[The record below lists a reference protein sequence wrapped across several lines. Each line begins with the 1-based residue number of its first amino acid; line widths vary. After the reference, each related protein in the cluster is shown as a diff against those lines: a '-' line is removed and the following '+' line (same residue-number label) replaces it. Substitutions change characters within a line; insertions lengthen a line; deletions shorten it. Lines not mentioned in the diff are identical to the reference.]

1 VCGEDGA
8 EDQNIEFGLV
18 RPDEDS
24 WAHGPE
30 IVVGIVD
37 LDRYACGVAHDELE
51 GARDDI
57 LSGVLE
63 AEGAEDDGGDDA
75 VEGAGN
81 EAEVGCEQARWER
94 CLRHRERQSIEEDGE
109 GDGEEEGI
117 QDPHENGIHGGR
129 SAMRAIEVETNALY
143 HTLYLENLP
152 GGTEKAHI
160 GVRAGW
166 ERWGM

>member
-1 VCGEDGA
+1 VCREDGA
-8 EDQNIEFGLV
+8 EDQNVELGLV
-18 RPDEDS
+18 RPDEDGGV
-24 WAHGPE
+24 HGPE

-51 GARDDI
+51 GAGDDI

-81 EAEVGCEQARWER
+81 EAEVGCEQARWEC
-94 CLRHRERQSIEEDGE
+94 CLRHRERQSVEEDGE

-129 SAMRAIEVETNALY
+129 SARRAIEAETNVVY
-143 HTLYLENLP
+143 HTRYISKTSREAR
-152 GGTEKAHI
+152 K
-160 GVRAGW
+160 
-166 ERWGM
+166 ERI